1 MNPAEQDGCATESM
15 GAICDRTLE
24 HLGYSDKTIIAVRK
38 LLLAAV
44 RTVQG
49 GGEAPHVVRDPRDAD
64 FSRLRSIKGLLPA
77 GTDWHKVMEG
87 MGPNDA

>member
-1 MNPAEQDGCATESM
+1 MCHTPFTSLD
-15 GAICDRTLE
+15 DLP
-24 HLGYSDKTIIAVRK
+24 SDKTIIALRK

-44 RTVQG
+44 RALQD
-49 GGEAPHVVRDPRDAD
+49 GGEAPHVVRDPLDAD
-64 FSRLRSIKGLLPA
+64 FSRLRSIKGILPA